1 MSSMSGPRVPEGQYP
16 PFAVVA
22 PNDHAAWIII
32 ATALGLV
39 CSLFFGGLRVLV
51 RSAISDGNSLDDCLL
66 YIATILATIQSS
78 IIFGACSKGL
88 GNPSIWY
95 HLEDRTRFKACTMR
109 AICFSSWPLV
119 CPRSQLCASF
129 INLADKT
136 AQTRLQ
142 HRLGTHCCLDHWLGT
157 GHRAS
162 MQSAASVDHYWGGMS
177 GNSNLNPMK

>member
-32 ATALGLV
+32 ATAHGLV

-51 RSAISDGNSLDDCLL
+51 RSTISDRNSLDDYLL

-88 GNPSIWY
+88 GKAVDLVSPEGQNEVQSMYYASNLFFIMAIGLSKISIV
-95 HLEDRTRFKACTMR
+95 HLLHRISPIKQHKLVFNIGMGLIAAWTIGSVL
-109 AICFSSWPLV
+109 AIALQC
-119 CPRSQLCASF
+119 
-129 INLADKT
+129 N
-136 AQTRLQ
+136 LQ
-142 HRLGTHCCLDHWLGT
+142 HPWTIIEEKCPGIVTSTR
-157 GHRAS
+157 
-162 MQSAASVDHYWGGMS
+162 
-177 GNSNLNPMK
+177 